1 MPEKW
6 TKRSRSPSSGVMKPK
21 PFSSLN
27 HFTVPVAMSHLPPS
41 STVVP
46 GKNVPSNAS
55 QKDSARGAFF
65 AHLAALEAGL
75 SGAVREERVDRFL
88 QVLGVEERGGDVADA
103 TVGRARSLVH
113 RDAHEALG
121 GRVRERRS
129 RGQLRGE
136 LHRLL
141 GQALVG
147 ENA

>member
-1 MPEKW
+1 
-6 TKRSRSPSSGVMKPK
+6 MKPK

-65 AHLAALEAGL
+65 AHLAALAGL
-75 SGAVREERVDRFL
+75 SRAVREERVDRFL
-88 QVLGVEERGGDVADA
+88 QVLGVEERGGDVANA
-103 TVGRARSLVH
+103 IVGRARSLVH

-129 RGQLRGE
+129 RGQLG
-136 LHRLL
+136 
-141 GQALVG
+141 
-147 ENA
+147 